1 MDKRTSAAYD
11 RHASSWIAAR
21 GPDALTTRRLARFVG
36 QLRKGAPVADLGSG
50 PGWYAHRLRQAGHAG
65 LALDLT
71 HEMLAETG
79 RKFPGVPRVR
89 ADLAGL
95 PFGRSSLGGAWA
107 INCLSHLPVAELPT
121 ALAHLH
127 HALEIDAPLECT
139 FADLE
144 ALDAT
149 AAELRRGT
157 GQRRFPDDSF
167 GKRLFTA
174 VSEQQ
179 LRFLLES
186 AGFDR
191 IQIERPGQRRFWLW
205 VRARR
210 AYTLPDYTRPGL
222 RVLVCGLNPSLAAAD
237 TGIPFVGASNRFW
250 PAALRAGLVE
260 RTRDPWDALRLG
272 VGFTDLVKRATR
284 SASTVQRQEYASGLA
299 RLERGIRSAR
309 PNATCFVGL
318 DGWRRAVDPKA
329 FPGWIEGGF
338 AGRPAYLMPST
349 SGRNAHVDLAGL
361 ARHLGRAAREPTG

>member
-1 MDKRTSAAYD
+1 MDKRTAAAYD

-21 GPDALTTRRLARFVG
+21 GPHALATRRLARFAG
-36 QLRKGAPVADLGSG
+36 RIRKGAPVADLGSG
-50 PGWYAHRLRQAGHAG
+50 PGWYAQRLRQAGHLG
-65 LALDLT
+65 LALDLS

-79 RKFPGVPRVR
+79 RKFPGLPRVR

-95 PFGRSSLGGAWA
+95 PFARCSLGGAWA
-107 INCLSHLPVAELPT
+107 INCLSHLPVAELPA

-127 HALEIDAPLECT
+127 HALEVDAPLEFT
-139 FADLE
+139 FTDLE

-149 AAELRRGT
+149 TAELQRGT

-174 VSEQQ
+174 ASEQQ

-191 IQIERPGQRRFWLW
+191 VQIERPGRRRFWLW
-205 VRARR
+205 VHARR

-222 RVLVCGLNPSLAAAD
+222 RLLVCGLNPSLPAAD

-250 PAALRAGLVE
+250 PAAVRTGLVE
-260 RTRDPWDALRLG
+260 RDRDPWDALRIG

-284 SASTVQRQEYASGLA
+284 SASAVQRQEYASGLA
-299 RLERGIRSAR
+299 RLERRIRSAR

-318 DGWRRAVDPKA
+318 DGWRRAVDRRA
-329 FPGWIEGGF
+329 EPGWIEGGF

-361 ARHLGRAAREPTG
+361 ARHLARAARGRAG